1 MMGRGKKKDDDEEE
15 EFGFGD
21 VDTSNFGAT
30 ADDRTCTTSPT
41 AHTHAG
47 LIPTAPHTTDRC
59 RYHRPAELG
68 IQDRLEASLHAT
80 FRPTRAHSAALGLAA
95 GMPDCRG
102 AGGGSAGNDRVI
114 FLSHSLNTSI

>member
-59 RYHRPAELG
+59 STTVLRNSVYRT
-68 IQDRLEASLHAT
+68 D
-80 FRPTRAHSAALGLAA
+80 
-95 GMPDCRG
+95 
-102 AGGGSAGNDRVI
+102 
-114 FLSHSLNTSI
+114 